1 MLPPS
6 IGKGASKSLFG
17 RQRGFVICSGGRCQR
32 ANHEVG
38 LAGVEV
44 EGHLAFV
51 PLGGLLTDEVSAKLK
66 IRVKMAEA
74 AGDAS
79 RRSRIWLAHM
89 VA

>member
-1 MLPPS
+1 M
-6 IGKGASKSLFG
+6 
-17 RQRGFVICSGGRCQR
+17 ICSGGRCQR

-38 LAGVEV
+38 LVGVEV

-51 PLGGLLTDEVSAKLK
+51 PLGGLLADEVSAKLK